1 MILDVKGTEQDS
13 PLLWGW
19 LPFFP
24 DIKKKARIEIQEAEG
39 VGGLLPIAVRVPK
52 PVSAAAVFYDEAT
65 RLSSMRKYFIDA
77 TAIFASFPPVSL
89 G

>member
-1 MILDVKGTEQDS
+1 MILDVKATEQDS

-24 DIKKKARIEIQEAEG
+24 DIKKKARVEIQEAEG
-39 VGGLLPIAVRVPK
+39 VSGLLPIAVRVPK
-52 PVSAAAVFYDEAT
+52 PVSVAAVFYDQ
-65 RLSSMRKYFIDA
+65 
-77 TAIFASFPPVSL
+77 TA